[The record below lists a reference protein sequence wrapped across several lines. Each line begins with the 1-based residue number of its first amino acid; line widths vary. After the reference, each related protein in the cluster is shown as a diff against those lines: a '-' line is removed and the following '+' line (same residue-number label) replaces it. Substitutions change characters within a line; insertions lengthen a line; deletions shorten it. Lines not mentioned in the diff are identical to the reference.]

1 MRSVL
6 EGVAFSQRQGLDLMR
21 AAGAATSVARGA
33 GGGLSSPVWR
43 QILSDALGVGIQLA
57 APGQG
62 AARGAAV
69 LAGLGVGAYASA
81 EIGVDW
87 SAQPVQG
94 PEADGAAALERGFAT
109 YAALYPALA
118 GVYAD
123 AAS

>member
-1 MRSVL
+1 
-6 EGVAFSQRQGLDLMR
+6 
-21 AAGAATSVARGA
+21 VARGA
-33 GGGLSSPVWR
+33 GGGLTSPVWR
-43 QILSDALGVGIQLA
+43 QILADALDVGLQLA
-57 APGQG
+57 SPGQG

-94 PEADGAAALERGFAT
+94 PDAAGSAALERGFAT
-109 YAALYPALA
+109 YQGLYPALA
-118 GVYAD
+118 GAFSD